1 MGLHDVI
8 VYSTIITVIVLLII
22 SLNYYLKEKLRNP
35 ENRNIVYPKR
45 PPTKPLSNQFIICFL
60 SIENIET
67 GYLYEKFIS
76 INIPTQNH
84 GSELN
89 SSFIINEIKLKIL
102 SLKEEINK
110 NTSVDI
116 NNLKVININK
126 LN

>member
-1 MGLHDVI
+1 MILSNETI
-8 VYSTIITVIVLLII
+8 LTIIISITVSILLAGLC
-22 SLNYYLKEKLRNP
+22 LNYYLQKKQNK
-35 ENRNIVYPKR
+35 I
-45 PPTKPLSNQFIICFL
+45 SNEQNTIYFL

-110 NTSVDI
+110 NTNVDI
-116 NNLKVININK
+116 NDLKVININK